1 MTRIAGEAAG
11 AAVAA
16 ARMSGAEL
24 VMASRDELVQCVRL
38 RLGPAVKIYSAIR
51 QLRENYT

>member
-1 MTRIAGEAAG
+1 MSRIAGETAG
-11 AAVAA
+11 AAAAA
-16 ARMSGAEL
+16 ARLSGAEL

-38 RLGPAVKIYSAIR
+38 RVGPAVKVYSAVR